1 MRVSLADR
9 LTSLKFTAL
18 HIWPPAQTG
27 TLYFNN
33 GVGYAFGRMQKA
45 MAGKVC
51 LITGATSGI
60 GRETARTLARQGAT
74 VVVVGRDKTKAE
86 RTMAHIKKESGNP
99 NVVYLLADLSI
110 QAEVRKLA
118 GEFQARYDHLD
129 VLLNNAGAIFLR
141 RRESREGIE
150 MTLALNH
157 LNYFLLTG
165 LLLDTLKQSAPA
177 RIINVSSAGHLGAS
191 IDFANLQMQAG
202 WYSGMEAYKRTKLCN
217 VLFTYE
223 LARRLAGSRVTTN
236 AVHPGLVAT
245 NIGRNNGFL
254 AWLFQ
259 PLIRFIAKSPKEG
272 AETLIYLASSPEA
285 EGVSGKYFANK
296 RAVRSS
302 ANSHDEETA
311 RRLWQASAE
320 LTGIQ

>member
-1 MRVSLADR
+1 
-9 LTSLKFTAL
+9 
-18 HIWPPAQTG
+18 
-27 TLYFNN
+27 
-33 GVGYAFGRMQKA
+33 
-45 MAGKVC
+45 
-51 LITGATSGI
+51 
-60 GRETARTLARQGAT
+60 
-74 VVVVGRDKTKAE
+74 
-86 RTMAHIKKESGNP
+86 
-99 NVVYLLADLSI
+99 VVYLLADLSI